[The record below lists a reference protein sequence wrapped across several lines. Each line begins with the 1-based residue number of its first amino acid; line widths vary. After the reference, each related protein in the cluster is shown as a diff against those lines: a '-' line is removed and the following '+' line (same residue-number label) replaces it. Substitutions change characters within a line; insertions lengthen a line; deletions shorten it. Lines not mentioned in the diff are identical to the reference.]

1 MRRSLTKRE
10 RVTDRRSVRNL
21 FRARSTPSRG
31 GLRVFYAAR
40 DAGCSRVVVCPARGF
55 ANAPARNRQRRLV
68 REAYRQLKH
77 RVVPSYDLL
86 LQIRPRRR
94 ELGVRAA
101 GTILATL
108 LDEAGLLLHATRP
121 GACECAGVSR

>member
-1 MRRSLTKRE
+1 MKRSLTKRE

-21 FRARSTPSRG
+21 FRASSTPRRS
-31 GLRVFYAAR
+31 GLQLFYAAN

-55 ANAPARNRQRRLV
+55 AHAPARNRQRRLV
-68 REAYRQLKH
+68 REAYRLLKH
-77 RVVPSYDLL
+77 RVTPGYDLL

-101 GTILATL
+101 GEILIAL
-108 LDEAGLLLHATRP
+108 LGEAGLLRRCAHTRT
-121 GACECAGVSR
+121 CAS